1 MRASHAG
8 AHAEGPQAEV
18 MVTISMMAIT
28 QRVRLWRTV
37 RPGVSLRIG
46 QSSLAFGPLWLIF
59 APGLVWLLRA
69 YYVPIVG
76 VSLSGSEMWL
86 ATAVIFAGCAVSVV
100 AHGAAHI
107 VAARMTDSPAPERI
121 PMYPGGDAAQAWSEA
136 ADPETEGVV
145 AAAGPA
151 TNVALGLVAYA
162 AWLIN
167 PGNFVQT
174 VTVFLLFANL
184 GAGVLNLAPAY
195 PFDGGRL
202 MRALVWRTLGD
213 RRAGHRLAYVLGW
226 VAVVALAGWA
236 AFLAW
241 ERLRFSHETSAI
253 TLGVMAL
260 IAVELAWEAGEA
272 PRATAAAAKLG
283 GVRRMLGAGSIVLA
297 AAMLAFLPVM
307 LLPTNLGME
316 APGPTASVASM
327 VHVPPE
333 HLHESKGQLILTT
346 VIPQAPIV
354 IGEWLYAK
362 TDPAIQITAA
372 KNIVPEHTSPQEVAR
387 QGVSDLLQSEQTA
400 SVVGLQLAGFKA
412 SVVNVGATIAAIS
425 PASHANGVLLPG
437 DEITSVDGTPVNAPD
452 DISTVLASHAG
463 SATVTLG
470 VRRDGEDKTFDVPLY
485 KDSATGRMLIGI
497 SVAPT
502 SQKVDMPFPVSITPE
517 KVAGGPSAGLMFT
530 LAVYDALTNGD
541 LTGGHKIAGT
551 GTIDLDGNVGAIG
564 GVQQKVAAAEQA
576 GAQYFLVP
584 KDNYADARAV
594 AGKIKV
600 VQVGTAKEAIAFL
613 QSLAPVS

>member
-1 MRASHAG
+1 
-8 AHAEGPQAEV
+8 
-18 MVTISMMAIT
+18 MVTISVMAIT

-46 QSSLAFGPLWLIF
+46 ESSLTFGPLWLLF

-69 YYVPIVG
+69 FYVPIVG
-76 VSLSGSEMWL
+76 VSLSGGEMWL

-107 VAARMTDSPAPERI
+107 VAARMTGSPAPERI
-121 PMYPGGDAAQAWSEA
+121 PMYPSGDAAQVWPEA
-136 ADPETEGVV
+136 ADPETEALV
-145 AAAGPA
+145 AAAGLA
-151 TNVALGLVAYA
+151 VNIALGLVAYG
-162 AWLIN
+162 AWFIN

-174 VTVFLLFANL
+174 VTVFLLFANI

-202 MRALVWRTLGD
+202 IRALAWRTLGD
-213 RRAGHRLAYVLGW
+213 RRAGHRIAYALGW

-241 ERLRFSHETSAI
+241 ERLRFSQETSAI

-260 IAVELAWEAGEA
+260 IALELAWEAGEA
-272 PRATAAAAKLG
+272 PRATTAAKMG
-283 GVRRMLGAGSIVLA
+283 GVRRTLGAGAIVVS

-333 HLHESKGQLILTT
+333 RLHESKGQLILTT

-412 SVVNVGATIAAIS
+412 SVVNTGATIAAIS
-425 PASHANGVLLPG
+425 PESHANGVLLPG

-452 DISTVLASHAG
+452 DIAPALASHPG
-463 SATVTLG
+463 SATATLG
-470 VRRDGEDKTFDVPLY
+470 VRRDGQDKTFDVPLY
-485 KDSATGRMLIGI
+485 KDSSTGRMLIGI
-497 SVAPT
+497 SVEPT
-502 SQKVDMPFPVSITPE
+502 SQRVDMPFPVSITPE

-530 LAVYDALTNGD
+530 LAVYDALTPGD

-584 KDNYADARAV
+584 KDNYADAQAV

-613 QSLAPVS
+613 QSLPPRS